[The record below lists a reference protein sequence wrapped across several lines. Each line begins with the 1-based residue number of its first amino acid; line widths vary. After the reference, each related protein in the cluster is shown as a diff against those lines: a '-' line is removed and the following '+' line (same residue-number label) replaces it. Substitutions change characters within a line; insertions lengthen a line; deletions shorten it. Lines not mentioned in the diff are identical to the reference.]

1 MIVEKDTEFEPRI
14 ENLEKITI
22 EKDTIENI
30 EKNKLTT
37 KIDELAKAME
47 VKDIEIKSLHHK
59 MENLEKKTD
68 LNNESNDTNFDM
80 TFCKPP
86 ETVHCDYC
94 DFDTNN
100 ERGLKVHM
108 HAKHEVKKM

>member
-80 TFCKPP
+80 TFCNPS
-86 ETVHCDYC
+86 ETVPCDYS
-94 DFDTNN
+94 DFKAKN
-100 ERGLKVHM
+100 ERGLKVYM
-108 HAKHEVKKM
+108 QAKHEVKKI